1 MEQAEDDAEAIRDC
15 SIRLLARREHSR
27 LELQRKLEARDFV
40 RGHIGPVLD
49 ALESEGLLSDA
60 RFAEMFSRTRL
71 ENGQGPLK
79 IRADLQARGVSGEVI
94 DHALE
99 LVDDSWLVHC
109 RAAWQRRFGV
119 APADRR
125 AWSRQARFLAN
136 RGFSAEHVRR
146 VLDEVAEDDADMG
159 S

>member
-1 MEQAEDDAEAIRDC
+1 MEEAEDDAAAIRDC

-27 LELQRKLEARDFV
+27 LELQRKLEARDFL
-40 RGHIGPVLD
+40 RGDIAAVLD
-49 ALESEGLLSDA
+49 ALEWEGLLSDE
-60 RFAEMFSRTRL
+60 RFAEIFSRTRF
-71 ENGQGPLK
+71 ESGQGPLR
-79 IRADLQARGVSGEVI
+79 IRADLQARGVDSEII
-94 DHALE
+94 DRVLE

-109 RAAWQRRFGV
+109 RAAWRRRFGV

-125 AWSRQARFLAN
+125 EWSRQARFLSN

-146 VLDEVAEDDADMG
+146 VLDAVAEDDADMG

>member
-1 MEQAEDDAEAIRDC
+1 MEEADDDAAAIHDC

-40 RGHIGPVLD
+40 RSDILPVLH
-49 ALESEGLLSDA
+49 ALESQGLLSDE
-60 RFAEMFSRTRL
+60 RFAEMFSRTRV

-79 IRADLQARGVSGEVI
+79 IRSELQARGVSAEII

-109 RAAWQRRFGV
+109 RAAWRRRFGM

-125 AWSRQARFLAN
+125 EWSRQARFLSN
-136 RGFSAEHVRR
+136 RGFSAEQVRR
-146 VLDEVAEDDADMG
+146 VLDAAAEDDADTG

>member
-40 RGHIGPVLD
+40 RGDITPVLD
-49 ALESEGLLSDA
+49 ALESEGLLSDE
-60 RFAEMFSRTRL
+60 RFAEMFSRTRV

-125 AWSRQARFLAN
+125 EWSRQARFLAN

-146 VLDEVAEDDADMG
+146 VLDAVAEDDADMG